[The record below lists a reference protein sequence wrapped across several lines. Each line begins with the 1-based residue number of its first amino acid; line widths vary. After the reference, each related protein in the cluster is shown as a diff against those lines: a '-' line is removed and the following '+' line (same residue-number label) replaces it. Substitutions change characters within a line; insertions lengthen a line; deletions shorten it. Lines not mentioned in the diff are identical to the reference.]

1 MGNLSW
7 RTAATI
13 AWREARASS
22 GRFVFILI
30 AVAIGVG
37 AVAGVRGFSAAFR
50 KMLLED
56 ARTLM
61 AADLS
66 VRVFHMPTPRE
77 EAALERF
84 ESQGLEHTWVTE
96 TVSAMSSEN
105 ASRPSLVSVKA
116 VDPSRY
122 PFYGE
127 LELDPPG
134 ELAGALTAET
144 MLISA
149 DLLIRL
155 NAKIGDSLRLGDA
168 LFRLAAVVLVE
179 PDRMTGTLNIGPRV
193 IVSREGLE
201 RSRLIQPGSRAAQRY
216 LFRLPAQGLG
226 IEQARRQ
233 LKQVFDH
240 ALIAD
245 YRETHPT
252 IRRGLDRAT
261 NFLGLVSLVA
271 LIVGSLGVAMAMHS
285 HLQQKL
291 DVIAIMKCLGA
302 RSSQIIR
309 IYVLQTAGLGAA
321 GSLLGIAVGYLV
333 QSWLPRLIAQYFP
346 FAAELVWQPIVG
358 LQAFAMGMLTTL
370 LFTLPALLAVRGVRP
385 ALVFRRDMA
394 ADGPGGTRRHA
405 ASRRQRME
413 SIRAAAAILAGII
426 CLAAWLGDSLRVGAW
441 FGGGLALSV
450 LLLALAAKGLL
461 RLLRAATDL
470 PWWKLSPSVR
480 HGVANL
486 YRPGAHTTPIL
497 VALGVGVTLTLTA
510 YIVQASVVAQLMKSA
525 PAGMPNL
532 FMVNIAEQERDELLA
547 LLASHPEVE
556 GTPQLYPSVTARL
569 VQVDGVSLDRIQE
582 QQGARRFRA
591 TRGIT
596 WQDEQPEDIEI
607 VRGRWWTAEDAA
619 SAPPHFVSVRESA
632 AETLD
637 LHVGSSLEWTVGAQ
651 SVAARVAAIHRSEAI
666 RPRSTMDFVLSP
678 KALEGLPVIY
688 YGSVRI
694 ASGQAPQLQRA
705 IFEQFPSVTAI
716 NVADVLEIVQG
727 VVNQIGVVIRFV
739 SALTIL
745 AGVVILMSAVM
756 ATRFRRVREIAILK
770 TLGAT
775 RRRVRSIFSVEFL
788 ILGLSAGLLGSL
800 LAAAFSKLLLE
811 GLFDTEFHSDLT
823 PHLVAILGAAAVVNL
838 AGHLASFRLLD
849 RKPIEV
855 LRAE

>member
-1 MGNLSW
+1 MNNLSW

-22 GRFVFILI
+22 GRFVFIVI

-50 KMLLED
+50 KLLLED

-77 EAALERF
+77 EAALDRF
-84 ESQGLEHTWVTE
+84 DGQGLEHTWVTE
-96 TVSAMSSEN
+96 TVSAMSSDD

-155 NAKIGDSLRLGDA
+155 NAKIGDRLRLGDA
-168 LFRLAAVVLVE
+168 MFRLAAVVLVE

-252 IRRGLDRAT
+252 IRRGLDRAM

-321 GSLLGIAVGYLV
+321 GSLLGVAVGRLV

-346 FAAELVWQPIVG
+346 FAAELAWQPIAG

-385 ALVFRRDMA
+385 ALVFRRDMTG
-394 ADGPGGTRRHA
+394 DGLSHA
-405 ASRRQRME
+405 SSRRQRME
-413 SIRAAAAILAGII
+413 TIRAAAAILAGII

-441 FGGGLALSV
+441 FGGGLAVSV

-470 PWWKLSPSVR
+470 PWWKLPPSVR

-532 FMVNIAEQERDELLA
+532 FMVNITQQERDGLLA
-547 LLASHPEVE
+547 LLGSHPEVE

-569 VQVDGVSLDRIQE
+569 VEVDGVSLDRIQE
-582 QQGARRFRA
+582 RQGSRRFRP

-607 VRGRWWTAEDAA
+607 VRGRWWTAEEAA

-637 LHVGSSLEWTVGAQ
+637 LHVGSLLEWTVGAQ

-694 ASGQAPQLQRA
+694 ASGRAPQLQRA

-775 RRRVRSIFSVEFL
+775 RSRMRRIFSVEFL

-811 GLFDTEFHSDLT
+811 GLFDTEFRSDLT

>member
-84 ESQGLEHTWVTE
+84 DGQGLEHTWVTE
-96 TVSAMSSEN
+96 TVSAISPEN
-105 ASRPSLVSVKA
+105 AGRPSLVSVKA

-127 LELDPPG
+127 LKLDPPG
-134 ELAGALTAET
+134 ELAAALSAET

-155 NAKIGDSLRLGDA
+155 NAKIGDKLRLGDA

-233 LKQVFDH
+233 LQQVFDQ

-252 IRRGLDRAT
+252 IRRGLDRAM

-309 IYVLQTAGLGAA
+309 IYLLQTAGLGAA
-321 GSLLGIAVGYLV
+321 GSLLGVAAGYLV

-346 FAAELVWQPIVG
+346 FAADLAWQPIVG

-385 ALVFRRDMA
+385 ALVFRREMA
-394 ADGPGGTRRHA
+394 GDGLSRA
-405 ASRRQRME
+405 ASRRRRME

-441 FGGGLALSV
+441 FGGGLAVSV
-450 LLLALAAKGLL
+450 LLLVLAAKGLL

-480 HGVANL
+480 HGIANL

-497 VALGVGVTLTLTA
+497 VTLGVGVTLTLTA

-532 FMVNIAEQERDELLA
+532 FMVNITEQERDGLLA
-547 LLASHPEVE
+547 LLGSHPEVE
-556 GTPQLYPSVTARL
+556 GTPQLYPSVAARL
-569 VQVDGVSLDRIQE
+569 VEVDGVSFDRIQE
-582 QQGARRFRA
+582 RQGSRRFRA

-607 VRGRWWTAEDAA
+607 VRGRWWTAEEAA

-637 LHVGSSLEWTVGAQ
+637 LHVGSLLEWTVGAQ

-694 ASGQAPQLQRA
+694 AGGRAPQLQRA

-775 RRRVRSIFSVEFL
+775 RSRLRRIFSVEFL

-811 GLFDTEFHSDLT
+811 GLFDTEFRSDLT